1 MGERGALAG
10 QTVDVWRAYM
20 LASIT
25 REVAIAHM
33 GDAMADSANSDSA
46 VCFMKLSFGAKVL
59 KNMIKTSVLT
69 KNVLIL

>member
-1 MGERGALAG
+1 MMFGRWGVAFC
-10 QTVDVWRAYM
+10 
-20 LASIT
+20 AS
-25 REVAIAHM
+25 E

-59 KNMIKTSVLT
+59 KNMIKTSVLI